1 MGAESGDLGYPI
13 SSEEP
18 TPDGRGRQSRFEF
31 GQINWYPDIG
41 AVVSQYSRP
50 DG

>member
-13 SSEEP
+13 SSEGP
-18 TPDGRGRQSRFEF
+18 TPDGRGRQSRFEL

-41 AVVSQYSRP
+41 AIVSQYSRP